1 MCLNALGHLG
11 IYGGF
16 FISFF
21 VYLLLFPAFCL
32 FVAFF
37 SIDFEDNILP
47 GILYEILDEVGN
59 DKPAGLVWCL
69 EVPFPLCNS
78 VFFEGSRVVLM

>member
-1 MCLNALGHLG
+1 M
-11 IYGGF
+11 
-16 FISFF
+16 
-21 VYLLLFPAFCL
+21 YLLLFPAFCL

-78 VFFEGSRVVLM
+78 VFFEGSRVVLT